1 MEKKQNKS
9 LFSKNS
15 NNTENQSKIINLN
28 STISQKK
35 FNNKLKKS
43 IFKTRN
49 KDKKKISDLKKLKIL
64 NFMGEEEEYDNPYDS
79 EDLDFKKPH
88 NKRRNNT
95 ISNFLGKNNI
105 KNLRNKINNN
115 FRNALNNNE
124 LKTEVFPTIQIKKN
138 IFKEKEKRKS
148 IEKNNN
154 LYIEQKRK
162 ECKSYTIDA
171 LKKNNKIKKYNNL
184 LYKDNEKK
192 FIGTTIIKDLNID
205 SFPKTFYHNNT
216 NKLLKMQNSIKS
228 IDNNNK
234 EQNKIISINPYKA
247 KSIFYHSRNLGNK
260 NSYLFS
266 PQKFVTTDEQTK
278 NLNLINNHE
287 SKDNIK
293 IINLSNESIHQ
304 ENLTPKKNSKLFID
318 FPIIKNEKITKT
330 EKKLTKRK
338 KKSNLPLSNFFKN
351 YIENDKVDS
360 SLKKTTINIYNNK
373 INNINNIILNDKNS
387 ENQSGKKDKG
397 NKEYN
402 NEKEENE
409 SLKSSALYDNEN
421 MNNKSSI
428 HRYKQLNFSKNDD
441 EEDEESDEEKNNYEE
456 KIENR
461 VNRAKKINK
470 IRKVKISSNNERN
483 KDKKNK
489 KKNISK
495 SYMKYKSFSKK
506 KNLKNPKLIKRLSVN
521 FTNNF
526 FNPSQILSY
535 QNKNID
541 KMEKKIR
548 EKILRSY
555 PIRNNSIIE
564 MSLNKTKKDIIMKL
578 FEEFSKK
585 ISNDIE
591 EEEKNY
597 TKKEKIIFDQ
607 NILIKVENK
616 YILKVHK
623 KTEKLIKKIDKLIY
637 SLKNKLIQINENNID
652 NYYKIKANES
662 KYLFP
667 INLFNECYH
676 HINDII
682 FNNKNKHKNFK
693 NNSLSNFYKY
703 NLNNE
708 SFSLKNSIINQNEN
722 YYHSLISK
730 YLLMEKDK
738 IQNFPLNNVYIDN
751 TINQIKTLIK
761 RPKTEKYNSK
771 IKNFIIKENKEK
783 DKNKKQN
790 KNDFLEDD
798 NFVKRNSIKKFTF
811 FKPKKSE
818 LSDNDKIDNNSQYE
832 IKSRN
837 SKKIITNYKS
847 KTKVNNFYNKENNI
861 LFPKSRELYRKK
873 NTFNNKLYKTNFYK
887 IINNNYNINDLE
899 KQNSEKKYNLTS
911 FNLEDIEKKYDQ
923 KITKSIN
930 YFFKRRKNLTNKKK
944 ASIHIQKKEYD
955 FLKGNYLLKN
965 ILDYKTDQIKINIQN
980 NIKSPVEMLFYHI
993 KEHNFDEFIEL
1004 FERKH
1009 IDINSRNN
1017 ENDSFL
1023 IYAVKCKEMNFVV
1036 YLLKKGINVNL
1047 ENKLGNTALHYA
1059 FSDQNFSLA
1068 DVLLQHGAD
1077 EFKKNVFGQTPWQCL
1092 GQNKIYY

>member
-1 MEKKQNKS
+1 
-9 LFSKNS
+9 
-15 NNTENQSKIINLN
+15 
-28 STISQKK
+28 
-35 FNNKLKKS
+35 
-43 IFKTRN
+43 
-49 KDKKKISDLKKLKIL
+49 
-64 NFMGEEEEYDNPYDS
+64 
-79 EDLDFKKPH
+79 
-88 NKRRNNT
+88 
-95 ISNFLGKNNI
+95 
-105 KNLRNKINNN
+105 
-115 FRNALNNNE
+115 
-124 LKTEVFPTIQIKKN
+124 
-138 IFKEKEKRKS
+138 
-148 IEKNNN
+148 
-154 LYIEQKRK
+154 
-162 ECKSYTIDA
+162 
-171 LKKNNKIKKYNNL
+171 
-184 LYKDNEKK
+184 
-192 FIGTTIIKDLNID
+192 
-205 SFPKTFYHNNT
+205 
-216 NKLLKMQNSIKS
+216 
-228 IDNNNK
+228 
-234 EQNKIISINPYKA
+234 
-247 KSIFYHSRNLGNK
+247 
-260 NSYLFS
+260 
-266 PQKFVTTDEQTK
+266 
-278 NLNLINNHE
+278 
-287 SKDNIK
+287 
-293 IINLSNESIHQ
+293 
-304 ENLTPKKNSKLFID
+304 
-318 FPIIKNEKITKT
+318 
-330 EKKLTKRK
+330 
-338 KKSNLPLSNFFKN
+338 
-351 YIENDKVDS
+351 
-360 SLKKTTINIYNNK
+360 
-373 INNINNIILNDKNS
+373 
-387 ENQSGKKDKG
+387 
-397 NKEYN
+397 
-402 NEKEENE
+402 
-409 SLKSSALYDNEN
+409 
-421 MNNKSSI
+421 
-428 HRYKQLNFSKNDD
+428 
-441 EEDEESDEEKNNYEE
+441 
-456 KIENR
+456 
-461 VNRAKKINK
+461 
-470 IRKVKISSNNERN
+470 
-483 KDKKNK
+483 
-489 KKNISK
+489 
-495 SYMKYKSFSKK
+495 
-506 KNLKNPKLIKRLSVN
+506 
-521 FTNNF
+521 
-526 FNPSQILSY
+526 
-535 QNKNID
+535 
-541 KMEKKIR
+541 MEKKIR

-637 SLKNKLIQINENNID
+637 SLKNKFIKINENNID